1 MQVHH
6 WPGYGSF
13 QEESIQVLN
22 GHACGKEDNEIDN
35 CIYNQF
41 LSLSLSLFLCL
52 LAVKISLVN
61 NLLKVMLDL

>member
-13 QEESIQVLN
+13 QEESVQVLN
-22 GHACGKEDNEIDN
+22 GHACGKEDSEIDD
-35 CIYNQF
+35 CVYNQV
-41 LSLSLSLFLCL
+41 LSLSLSLSL

-61 NLLKVMLDL
+61 NLLKVMFDL